1 MVNIFSPQKSLERKR
16 GWGGSGEFYMNESFP
31 YSLTDSALLVTEV
44 YRIEACPAL
53 ALQDLLFVCQ
63 IPLDLKKKVL
73 QNFKQRKLI

>member
-53 ALQDLLFVCQ
+53 ALQDL
-63 IPLDLKKKVL
+63 
-73 QNFKQRKLI
+73 